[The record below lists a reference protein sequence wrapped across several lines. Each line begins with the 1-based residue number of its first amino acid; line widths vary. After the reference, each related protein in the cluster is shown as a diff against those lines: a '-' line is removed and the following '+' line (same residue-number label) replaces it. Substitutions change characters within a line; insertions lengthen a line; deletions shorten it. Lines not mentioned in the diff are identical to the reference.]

1 MNQDPNLDSEDEARF
16 RPAGP
21 KPIAQRPCALLRQ
34 EARHRESLLPP
45 APPQAA
51 AATQDNSGGIR
62 HPLTRRMIDLR
73 LALVQAVTAEDIAGL
88 TRVLVAKA
96 EAGDVAAVKLLF
108 SYLLHQ
114 PAAAPDPERRPRV
127 DSRQLQEWVSQFAND
142 AEACQR
148 LAPLAL
154 AVARGQAGV
163 GR

>member
-1 MNQDPNLDSEDEARF
+1 RDEEAS
-16 RPAGP
+16 AG
-21 KPIAQRPCALLRQ
+21 AAWF
-34 EARHRESLLPP
+34 PP
-45 APPQAA
+45 PPPQAA
-51 AATQDNSGGIR
+51 AATQDNPGGIR

-73 LALVQAVTAEDIAGL
+73 LALVHAVTAEDIAGL

-108 SYLLHQ
+108 SYLLQ
-114 PAAAPDPERRPRV
+114 RPTAAPDPERRPRV